1 MTQIDLNGEFN
12 PSRHSDA
19 SSPLDRQYWPE
30 GKDWTRAYNLARLVY
45 RGFGNMAEAVE
56 QKGWIWAVL
65 AVPNCGRKSTPLALA
80 MLHHLGLFDLAKLA
94 ASPEYSKGASI
105 AAKEIENFHTKGQGA
120 AQ

>member
-12 PSRHSDA
+12 PSRHDDA

-45 RGFGNMAEAVE
+45 RGFGHMAEAVE